1 MNKKLLNIGRAF
13 TVLALS
19 TFALTACDTDTDSNP
34 TFQANTEGFQ
44 LNVPA
49 NATNNTYDLAS
60 ADGLNLTC
68 KQPDYGG
75 FPVVVDYY
83 VQVSLESSFS
93 SFRELETFYKTASMN
108 VDAMEINNAMLGL
121 FTEAYPDDAYPDE
134 ARALYVRL
142 RAVVDGQEQLGETY
156 SNIITLPNVLATYV
170 PPTLELPTSLYI
182 VGSSIGGDDEHWSY
196 WKKMAPVYGGEGEFY
211 TIVYFPDGA
220 QFKWGESEGD
230 WRGYSAIT
238 TIDDQANAGVAEAAS
253 DGNIQVANGGWYTL
267 HVESEVSTNN
277 VKYTFHFYP
286 AAAYVIGEVEGG
298 SWTQTD
304 DNWAM
309 VAPADATG
317 LWVSPAFAASGE
329 LRAYIYVKGRDWWK
343 TEFTLY
349 NGSLYW
355 RTINV
360 ATSWATDAGSEFSVA
375 CSAGQ
380 KLYVDFNK
388 NTGEVK

>member
-1 MNKKLLNIGRAF
+1 
-13 TVLALS
+13 
-19 TFALTACDTDTDSNP
+19 
-34 TFQANTEGFQ
+34 
-44 LNVPA
+44 
-49 NATNNTYDLAS
+49 
-60 ADGLNLTC
+60 
-68 KQPDYGG
+68 
-75 FPVVVDYY
+75 
-83 VQVSLESSFS
+83 
-93 SFRELETFYKTASMN
+93 MN
-108 VDAMEINNAMLGL
+108 VDAMEINNAMLDL

-156 SNIITLPNVLATYV
+156 SNTIMLPNVLATYV
-170 PPTLELPTSLYI
+170 PPTLELPTSVYV

-196 WKKMAPVYGGEGEFY
+196 WKQMAPVYGAAGEFY

-238 TIDDQANAGVAEAAS
+238 TIDDQANAGISEAAS

-267 HVESEVSTNN
+267 HVETEVGANN

-286 AAAYVIGEVEGG
+286 AAAYIIGATTGDTWNSADAE
-298 SWTQTD
+298 
-304 DNWAM
+304 WAM
-309 VAPADATG
+309 TAPADATG
-317 LWVSPAFAASGE
+317 VWTSPAFIASGE
-329 LRAYIYVKGRDWWK
+329 LRAYIYVKGRDWWT

-355 RTINV
+355 RTINIPS
-360 ATSWATDAGSEFSVA
+360 SWASDAGSEFSVS
-375 CSAGQ
+375 CSTGQ